1 MEATG
6 PDPENEQE
14 LRARI
19 RAGSRALEDYRALA
33 DILLDF
39 PGRENEGLAVLEQA
53 IELPLPDI
61 QRASILAEMGW
72 FLYELGRMERAINMA
87 QRALTHVA
95 QQAETPEILMVRG
108 LSHATLAQSQHFTDR
123 AASDQAAQLAL
134 EALEQFLGEHPTSED
149 FTGACLHAAGVYM
162 LRGEYAKAVTLYE
175 KAMQSDPAQRTRLR
189 CLVWIGSALR
199 SDSRYAQAEDCLKRA
214 LTLVEADRRVLPN
227 IHLELGKVYRLTSR
241 PEEAT
246 VAFEQGLAVLDV
258 NPLLRADRDFVT
270 EIAWELGYLYYEAKR
285 HGEAINSFREV
296 LRRLP
301 GESYPYYN
309 TLVSLGQCYLA
320 TGQYVEARECYE
332 EALAAEHA
340 SKEEK
345 EAAQEGL
352 SHLPPLPP
360 RRVH

>member
-14 LRARI
+14 LRAKI
-19 RAGSRALEDYRALA
+19 LAGSQEIEDYRALGL
-33 DILLDF
+33 ILWDA
-39 PGRENEGLAVLEQA
+39 GREEEGLAVLEQGLT
-53 IELPLPDI
+53 LPLPDLA
-61 QRASILAEMGW
+61 RAIICAELASL
-72 FLYELGRMERAINMA
+72 LYDLGRPERAIRMA
-87 QRALTHVA
+87 RTALSLIA
-95 QQAETPEILMVRG
+95 GEPDSPDILMIRG
-108 LSHATLAQSQHFTDR
+108 LSYATLAQSQYFTDR

-134 EALEQFLGEHPTSED
+134 EALEQFLSEHPTSED

-199 SDSRYAQAEDCLKRA
+199 SDSCYAQAEECLKRA
-214 LTLVEADRRVLPN
+214 LTLVEADRRVLPK
-227 IHLELGKVYRLTSR
+227 IHFELGKVYRLTSC

-270 EIAWELGYLYYEAKR
+270 EIRWELGYLYYEAKR
-285 HGEAINSFREV
+285 YGEAINSFREV
-296 LRRLP
+296 LRGLP
-301 GESYPYYN
+301 DESYPYYN
-309 TLVSLGQCYLA
+309 TLASLGQCYLA

-352 SHLPPLPP
+352 SRLPPLPP